1 MGAASIDG
9 STQNQSQPEREM
21 ASTSVLN
28 EPNVVGEITTIWARR
43 DPTRVALRNK
53 EGVERTYA
61 ELEDRTTRIANGLL
75 ALGLT
80 SGDRIA
86 TWMDDCF
93 EYVEV
98 YLAAAK
104 AGLIISPINARL
116 TPVEA
121 TYLLNDSDPRII
133 VWTADLDEK
142 VAELDDRELVDRHRI
157 RIEPGGECQLAR
169 LIETSSPN
177 PQPLDVDPA
186 SPLILAYTSGTTGRP
201 KGAILTH
208 ESILALGRINA
219 TSYRMTAYPRMALTG
234 SMSFVAVVPAHVL
247 CALRLGGCVTMMGKW
262 TVDELIAVLE
272 RDLIT
277 FTYIPSP
284 LITDVARALAQHPQA
299 WTNLRSVL
307 HSASRA
313 RPDQLHELVTV
324 IGTRLVE
331 GWGMT
336 ENSGG
341 LMTAMLGHEYL
352 DCEVHDPVFT
362 SVGLPAID
370 ISVRVVGPEGH
381 EVPHDG
387 ESIGELA
394 FSGPSMMTG
403 YWNRP
408 DETAKTLRDGWLFTG
423 DLGSIDAEG
432 YVYISDRR
440 TDLIVSGGANVYPSE
455 VEDCISQLV
464 GVREVAVVG
473 VPHERWGQTV
483 VAVIVVDD
491 DAINQE
497 VVLDHCRKF
506 LAGYKKPTRVLVME
520 ALPHTASLKIS
531 RAAVRSIVLELV
543 ELT

>member
-1 MGAASIDG
+1 MP
-9 STQNQSQPEREM
+9 TK
-21 ASTSVLN
+21 VLN
-28 EPNVVGEITTIWARR
+28 EPRLVGDIPTIWARR
-43 DPTRVALRNK
+43 DPTRVALRDK
-53 EGVERTYA
+53 SGVERTYA

-75 ALGLT
+75 AMGLT

-104 AGLIISPINARL
+104 AGMIISPINARL
-116 TPVEA
+116 TPAEA
-121 TYLLNDSDPRII
+121 TYLLVDSDPRILI
-133 VWTADLDEK
+133 WTADLDEK
-142 VAELDDRELVDRHRI
+142 VGEIDDRDLGDRHRL
-157 RIEPGGECQLAR
+157 RIDPGGDCQLAR
-169 LIETSSPN
+169 LIATSSPN
-177 PQPLDVDPA
+177 SPSLDIDPA
-186 SPLILAYTSGTTGRP
+186 SPLILGYTSGTTGRP

-208 ESILALGRINA
+208 EAILALGRINA
-219 TSYRMTAYPRMALTG
+219 TSYRMTAYPRVALTG

-247 CALRLGGCVTMMGKW
+247 CTLRLGGCLTMMGKW
-262 TVDELIAVLE
+262 TVDELLTVLE

-277 FTYIPSP
+277 FTYVPSP
-284 LITDVARALAQHPQA
+284 LITDVTRALAQHPQA

-352 DCEVHDPVFT
+352 DSEVHDPVFT
-362 SVGLPAID
+362 SVGLPALD
-370 ISVRVVGPEGH
+370 ISIRVVGPEGG
-381 EVPHDG
+381 ELPHDG

-408 DETAKTLRDGWLFTG
+408 EETANTLRDGWFFTG
-423 DLGSIDAEG
+423 DLGSIDAAG

-455 VEDCISQLV
+455 VEDCISQLA

-483 VAVIVVDD
+483 IAAIVVDD
-491 DAINQE
+491 DAVTQE
-497 VVLDHCRKF
+497 VVLEHCRKL

-520 ALPHTASLKIS
+520 SLPRTASLKIS
-531 RAAVRSIVLELV
+531 RAAVRAIVHEHV
-543 ELT
+543 ERA

>member
-1 MGAASIDG
+1 MDAASIDG
-9 STQNQSQPEREM
+9 STQHPSRPKRLM
-21 ASTSVLN
+21 TSASVMN
-28 EPNVVGEITTIWARR
+28 EPSVVGDITTIWARR

-53 EGVERTYA
+53 DGVERTYA

-75 ALGLT
+75 AMGLT
-80 SGDRIA
+80 AGDRIA

-104 AGLIISPINARL
+104 AGLIICPINARL
-116 TPVEA
+116 TPAEA
-121 TYLLNDSDPRII
+121 TYLLNDSGPRII
-133 VWTADLDEK
+133 IWTADLDEK
-142 VAELDDRELVDRHRI
+142 VAELDDREMVDRHRL
-157 RIEPGGECQLAR
+157 RINPGGECQLAR
-169 LIETSSPN
+169 LIEASPPN
-177 PQPLDVDPA
+177 LQPVDVDPA
-186 SPLILAYTSGTTGRP
+186 SPLILGYTSGTTGRP

-219 TSYRMTAYPRMALTG
+219 TSFRMTAYPRMALTG

-247 CALRLGGCVTMMGKW
+247 CTLRLGGCLTMMGKW
-262 TVDELIAVLE
+262 TVDELLAVLE
-272 RDLIT
+272 RDLIP

-352 DCEVHDPVFT
+352 GREVHDPAFT
-362 SVGLPAID
+362 SVGLPALD

-381 EVPHDG
+381 ELPHDG

-394 FSGPSMMTG
+394 FSGPSLMTG

-408 DETAKTLRDGWLFTG
+408 EETAKTLRDGWFFTG
-423 DLGSIDAEG
+423 DLGSIDSAG

-455 VEDCISQLV
+455 VEDCISQLA

-483 VAVIVVDD
+483 VAAIVVDD
-491 DAINQE
+491 DSITQE
-497 VVLDHCRKF
+497 VVLEHCRTF
-506 LAGYKKPTRVLVME
+506 LASYKKPTRVLMME
-520 ALPHTASLKIS
+520 SLPRTVSLKIS
-531 RAAVRSIVLELV
+531 RAAVRTIVLEQV
-543 ELT
+543 EPT